1 MNTMAYPFW
10 PLCMLAAAQCCL
22 NSAAWG
28 VEQVEFTDSRDRS
41 QQVQGEVLV
50 EARDGGLLLLGDD
63 GRIWTIQP
71 DKIQNRASDDQP
83 LGAVDDATIE
93 RRLLA
98 EMPPGFEVY
107 RTNHYLICHNT
118 NERYVAWVGSL
129 FEKLHR
135 GFYAYW
141 KNQGW
146 ELQPPRFPLV
156 GLVFADRESF
166 VQYARPELGDSV
178 NGIIGYYNLETN
190 RITTFNMPN
199 AERNVATII
208 HEAMH
213 QLAYNAGLQRRFA
226 DNPMWVSEGLAV
238 FFEAPDFST
247 PGGWRS
253 IGRVNTVNLQR
264 FKKFLPSRPADS
276 LATLI
281 GDDQRFRDAQT
292 ATAAYSEAWALN
304 YFLLKT
310 RRKQYV
316 DYLKQLSEGEPLQAR
331 GPRDRVRMFEQAMGT
346 DLATLESQFLP
357 FIIRLR

>member
-1 MNTMAYPFW
+1 MNIMAYLIW
-10 PLCMLAAAQCCL
+10 PLGFLIAAEGCL
-22 NSAAWG
+22 SSAAWG
-28 VEQVEFTDSRDRS
+28 VEQIQFTDSRERS
-41 QQVQGEVLV
+41 QAVQGEVMV

-71 DKIQNRASDDQP
+71 DQIKSRESNDQP
-83 LGAVDDATIE
+83 MGPVADATIKQ
-93 RRLLA
+93 RLLA
-98 EMPPGFEVY
+98 EMPAGFDVY
-107 RTNHYLICHNT
+107 QTKNYLICHNT
-118 NERYVAWVGSL
+118 NERYVGWVGSL

-135 GFYAYW
+135 GFYTYW

-146 ELQPPRFPLV
+146 ELQPPRFALV

-166 VQYARPELGDSV
+166 VQYARPELGDAV
-178 NGIIGYYNLETN
+178 EGIIGYYNLETN

-199 AERNVATII
+199 PERNVATII

-213 QLAYNAGLQRRFA
+213 QLAYNAGLQQRFA

-253 IGRVNTVNLQR
+253 IGRINTVNLQR
-264 FKKFLPSRPADS
+264 FKKFLPARPADS
-276 LATLI
+276 LTTLI
-281 GDDQRFRDAQT
+281 GDDQRFRDPQS

-316 DYLKQLSEGEPLQAR
+316 DYLQQLSRGKPLESC
-331 GPRDRVRMFEQAMGT
+331 GPRERVQMFEAAMGT
-346 DLATLESQFLP
+346 DLATIESQFLP
-357 FIIRLR
+357 FITRLR

>member
-1 MNTMAYPFW
+1 MNTTAYPLW
-10 PLCMLAAAQCCL
+10 ALCVIAAAQCCL

-28 VEQVEFTDSRDRS
+28 VEQVRFTDSRDRS
-41 QQVQGEVLV
+41 QEVRGEVMV

-63 GRIWTIQP
+63 GRIWTVQP
-71 DKIQNRASDDQP
+71 DQIKDRTSDDQP
-83 LGAVDDATIE
+83 LRPVDEDTTE
-93 RRLLA
+93 QRLLA
-98 EMPPGFEVY
+98 EMPAGFEVY

-146 ELQPPRFPLV
+146 ELQSPRFPLV

-166 VQYARPELGDSV
+166 LKYARPELGESADS
-178 NGIIGYYNLETN
+178 IIGYYNLETN

-199 AERNVATII
+199 PERNVATVI

-213 QLAYNAGLQRRFA
+213 QLAYNSGLQRRFA

-253 IGRVNTVNLQR
+253 IGRINTVNLQR
-264 FKKFLPSRPADS
+264 FKKFLASRPGDS
-276 LATLI
+276 LLTLL
-281 GDDQRFRDAQT
+281 GDDQRFRDPHS

-316 DYLKQLSEGEPLQAR
+316 AYLKQLSEGEPLQSR
-331 GPRDRVRMFEQAMGT
+331 GPRERVQMFEQAMGV
-346 DLATLESQFLP
+346 DLAKLEAQFLP
-357 FIIRLR
+357 FIVRLR